1 MRRAL
6 RRFIRYYKW
15 HLIFLSLIIVC
26 LLFVYNN
33 MTAQVSPDLTV
44 SYAGTKYINTQSF
57 MDNKAELELL
67 LRDAND
73 DGKKLAGVYARTGDL
88 QRDIDEV
95 FKEMVD
101 TGAYDIYIADKETF
115 KNYENK
121 EAFADTSSYITF
133 GEKKY
138 DALKD
143 SSGRTYAV
151 SIENNTL
158 AERLGFVDTEGLY
171 IAASAANKK
180 GEITEYKKN
189 GRNITGYII
198 ENKEKYKI

>member
-1 MRRAL
+1 
-6 RRFIRYYKW
+6 
-15 HLIFLSLIIVC
+15 
-26 LLFVYNN
+26 

-57 MDNKAELELL
+57 MDAKAEIELL
-67 LRDAND
+67 LKDAND
-73 DGKKLAGVYARTGDL
+73 DGKKLASVYSRTGDL
-88 QRDIDEV
+88 QKDIDEV
-95 FKEMVD
+95 FAEMVD

-115 KNYENK
+115 ESYENK

-138 DALKD
+138 DTLED

-158 AERLGFVDTEGLY
+158 AKRLGFVNTEGLY
-171 IAASAANKK
+171 IAASQADKK
-180 GEITEYKKN
+180 GKITDYKKN
-189 GRNITGYII
+189 VRNITGYII
-198 ENKEKYKI
+198 ENKEKYKF